1 MPATA
6 ARKTANASN
15 ARLSTG
21 PRTPQG
27 KSRSSQNA
35 RTHGLTAAE
44 LIIGT
49 EDREQFEAM
58 LAGFQSDVAP
68 QGAIQQTLF
77 DSLVAAAW
85 KLRQIR
91 RMETELC
98 SRADTLLDLLH
109 DNELQSKLDR
119 LARHHSRIERTFHR
133 SLKELKVLQTEQAIR
148 RLLPAEI
155 HEKAAPLAS
164 PIEIAKRTQ
173 TGRSSPLVRS
183 FPGAV
188 ELEWVAP
195 PEPARAYTRPNHR
208 EHHLTASS

>member
-6 ARKTANASN
+6 ARKSANASN

-35 RTHGLTAAE
+35 RTHGLTAAG
-44 LIIGT
+44 LTIGP
-49 EDREQFEAM
+49 EDREQFQAL

-77 DSLVAAAW
+77 DALVAAAW
-85 KLRQIR
+85 KLGQIR

-98 SRADTLLDLLH
+98 SRAATLLDLLH
-109 DNELQSKLDR
+109 DNDLQSKLDR
-119 LARHHSRIERTFHR
+119 LARHYSRIERTFHR
-133 SLKELKVLQTEQAIR
+133 SLKELKALQTERAISH
-148 RLLPAEI
+148 LLPAAIYEN
-155 HEKAAPLAS
+155 APPLAS

-173 TGRSSPLVRS
+173 TGRSSPLVKT

-208 EHHLTASS
+208 ENHLTAST